1 MDLVCLTVGDIVKV
15 GEQLYLWY
23 GNNYIADTCG
33 VLSCMPPPDCEL
45 VEPTYQERLD
55 YFNKLYDNGLCWND
69 VTKSF
74 EAKDETTAK
83 YVSNNIFFSKKFVHI
98 KN

>member
-1 MDLVCLTVGDIVKV
+1 MDLNCLTVGDIVKA

-33 VLSCMPPPDCEL
+33 MLSCMLPPDCEL

-55 YFNKLYDNGLCWND
+55 YFNKLYDNGLYWND

-74 EAKDETTAK
+74 ENVCRITATEVADIWIKET
-83 YVSNNIFFSKKFVHI
+83 
-98 KN
+98 